1 MRPSESITAA
11 VSTIVGATLLIV
23 QAFWPEVA
31 AKITYGVQ
39 NAIIILLGY
48 VAMLVTYLVT
58 RRLNDPNSPLVSRAD
73 GSVTTS
79 AP

>member
-11 VSTIVGATLLIV
+11 VSTIVGATLLILREF
-23 QAFWPEVA
+23 APGVA
-31 AKITYGVQ
+31 AKITTDVQ
-39 NAIIILLGY
+39 TAIIILLGY

-73 GSVTTS
+73 GSVTS